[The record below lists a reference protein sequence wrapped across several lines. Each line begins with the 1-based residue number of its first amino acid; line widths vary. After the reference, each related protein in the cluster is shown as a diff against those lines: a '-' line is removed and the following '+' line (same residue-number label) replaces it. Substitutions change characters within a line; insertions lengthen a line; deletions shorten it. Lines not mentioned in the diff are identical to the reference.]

1 MTAALKV
8 SGGMVCIVALVVAA
22 RMSMAGDMNAR
33 RPSSSPRVASASA
46 AAASTRSAR
55 VTRVSRS
62 VNGRAILARVVGD
75 VHAGRRILVVGCV
88 HGDETAG
95 IAISRFL
102 RYATPPRGVTL
113 WLVDTFNPDGRNAHR
128 RQNADGVDLNRN
140 SPTAWRPLTGR
151 FYSGPRPF
159 SEPES
164 QAIRRLVMRLR
175 PTITVWYHQHASLV
189 DDSGGQRAIEG
200 AYARAV
206 GLPFRHYGNMPG
218 SITSWQNATFPRAT
232 AFVVELPA
240 GRLSTA
246 ATARHAKALLTL
258 AAR

>member
-1 MTAALKV
+1 
-8 SGGMVCIVALVVAA
+8 MVCVVALAVGA
-22 RMSMAGDMNAR
+22 RVCVAGDMNAE
-33 RPSSSPRVASASA
+33 RPGLSPRVASTSA
-46 AAASTRSAR
+46 AGASTRSVR
-55 VTRVSRS
+55 VMGVGRS
-62 VNGRAILARVVGD
+62 VNGRAIVARVVGD
-75 VHAGRRILVVGCV
+75 VHAGHRILVVGCV

-102 RYATPPRGVTL
+102 RYVRPPRGVAL
-113 WLVDTFNPDGRNAHR
+113 WLVDAFNPDGRKARR
-128 RQNADGVDLNRN
+128 RQNAHGVDLNRN

-164 QAIRRLVMRLR
+164 QAIRRLVMHLR

-189 DDSGGQRAIEG
+189 DDSGGQRATER

-246 ATARHAKALLTL
+246 ATARHANALLTL
-258 AAR
+258 TAR